1 MIEMFEDS
9 KAVIIHVARKLKN
22 DEQYKGQKKKDKRTK
37 HYTEN

>member
-9 KAVIIHVARKLKN
+9 KAVIIARKLKN

>member
-9 KAVIIHVARKLKN
+9 KTVIITRKLKN